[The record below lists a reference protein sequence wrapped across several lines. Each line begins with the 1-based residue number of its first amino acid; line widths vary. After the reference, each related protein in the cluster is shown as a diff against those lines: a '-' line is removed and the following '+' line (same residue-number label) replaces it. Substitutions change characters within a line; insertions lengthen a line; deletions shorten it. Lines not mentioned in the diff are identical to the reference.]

1 MNQGKSGIEA
11 ELSNVKSP
19 FIESFFYIY
28 TAAILGHPRARSQ
41 YALFY
46 LQNGLLPRKSI
57 LIEAIDGSGKFAFLR
72 SLSPDIGKIL
82 GKGEEKMSEV
92 VFMK

>member
-1 MNQGKSGIEA
+1 MMNSGKEEMGMSKI
-11 ELSNVKSP
+11 KTP

-57 LIEAIDGSGKFAFLR
+57 LIEAIDGSGQFAFLR

-82 GKGEEKMSEV
+82 GKGDEKMSEV

>member
-1 MNQGKSGIEA
+1 
-11 ELSNVKSP
+11 
-19 FIESFFYIY
+19 
-28 TAAILGHPRARSQ
+28 
-41 YALFY
+41 

-82 GKGEEKMSEV
+82 GKGDEKMSEV